1 MCKLDIIYYF
11 FKLRIRIEIEALML
25 VAVLL
30 DRPSVMKV
38 WRAHHH
44 LAAKSSEV
52 LMF

>member
-1 MCKLDIIYYF
+1 MQAGHYLLLLQAENQNRK
-11 FKLRIRIEIEALML
+11 EALML

-30 DRPSVMKV
+30 DRSSDMKV

-44 LAAKSSEV
+44 LAAQSSEV